1 MRVAARALAIAVIV
15 CAVPASHA
23 GAQLRATLIANGL
36 TRPLGFIQD
45 PSDPTVQMVIEQA
58 GRVRVIKGGVLQ
70 AAEFVDLRSIISSGG
85 ERGLLGLAF
94 APDYAT
100 SGRVFVCFTDRNGHI
115 VISRLKRS
123 ADPLRADMAT
133 RFDLV
138 WPDGRQFVV
147 HPFSN
152 HNGGN
157 LAFGP
162 DRFLY
167 VGMGDGG
174 SGDDPQNHGQNPHSL
189 LGKML
194 RLDVSV
200 SDDDPRGYRL
210 PTTNPY
216 YGTPAA
222 LWEIWSFG
230 LRNPWRWSFDDPAR
244 GGTGAILIADVG
256 QGRWEEINYEPANAG
271 GRNYG
276 WRVRVGA
283 HNNVTSLPAF
293 SQPLRDPLWEY
304 SHSDGRSV
312 TGGFVY
318 RGRALGSSFVGR
330 YFFAD
335 FVTSRIWSL
344 RLTID
349 PVSKEA
355 AADNPIEHTA
365 DFGAA
370 GQSPAS
376 FGVDANGELYLV
388 NYNGAVYRIDG
399 PPGQVPAPDPTAPS
413 PPAPPSPSPTDPGPD
428 GYPRQGVGDPIGHA
442 RPRPR

>member
-1 MRVAARALAIAVIV
+1 MRVSVYTLSIV
-15 CAVPASHA
+15 VMVFGASVTPAM
-23 GAQLRATLIANGL
+23 AQLRATLAVSGL
-36 TRPLGFIQD
+36 TRPLGFVQD
-45 PSDPTVQMVIEQA
+45 PTDPTVQFVLEQA
-58 GRVRVIKGGVLQ
+58 GRVRPIKGGVLQ
-70 AAEFVDLRSIISSGG
+70 SADFVDLRGTIASGG

-115 VISRLKRS
+115 VVARLKRS
-123 ADPLRADMAT
+123 TADPLRADPDS

-138 WPDGRQFVV
+138 WPDGRRFVQ

-174 SGDDPQNHGQNPHSL
+174 SAHDPQNHGQNPHSL

-194 RLDVSV
+194 RVDVSV
-200 SDDDPRGYRL
+200 PDDDPRGYSV
-210 PTTNPY
+210 PPTNPY
-216 YGTPAA
+216 FGSSVA

-230 LRNPWRWSFDDPAR
+230 LRNPWRWSFDTPAR
-244 GGTGAILIADVG
+244 GGTGAIVIADVG
-256 QGRWEEINYEPANAG
+256 QNRWEEINYEPASAG

-276 WRVRVGA
+276 WRIREGA
-283 HNNVTSLPAF
+283 HDNVTSLPAF
-293 SQPLRDPLWEY
+293 SAPLRDPLWEY
-304 SHSDGRSV
+304 SHADGRSV

-318 RGRALGSSFVGR
+318 RGRALGSQYVGR

-335 FVTSRIWSL
+335 FVTSRVWSL

-349 PVSKEA
+349 PVTKEA
-355 AADNPIEHTA
+355 AADDPVEHTSEL
-365 DFGAA
+365 AA
-370 GQSPAS
+370 AAQSPSS
-376 FGVDANGELYLV
+376 FGVDASGELYLV
-388 NYNGAVYRIDG
+388 NYNGAVYRIDP
-399 PPGQVPAPDPTAPS
+399 PPGQVPAPDPAAPS
-413 PPAPPSPSPTDPGPD
+413 PGSPSDPNQGS
-428 GYPRQGVGDPIGHA
+428 GPRQRVGEPTGHA
-442 RPRPR
+442 RPRTR